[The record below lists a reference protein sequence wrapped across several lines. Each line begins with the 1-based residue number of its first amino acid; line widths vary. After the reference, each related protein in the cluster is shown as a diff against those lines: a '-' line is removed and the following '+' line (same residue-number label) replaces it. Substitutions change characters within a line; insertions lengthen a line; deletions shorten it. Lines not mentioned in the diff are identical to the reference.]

1 MWRASSFATRQRRSL
16 AAIDVVYVVRR
27 RIAPT
32 YLIDAAIQVA
42 FLGPR
47 TLRGVSTVDE
57 YVGALPPGQ
66 REQFQRVQAI
76 VKRLVPEAEATISY
90 GIPTFKYR
98 GTYLIYFAAY
108 KHHMSIYPTAGAI
121 EPTKGTKGTFQF
133 TEKAPVP
140 EDLVVKLVST
150 RRDEIERS
158 P

>member
-76 VKRLVPEAEATISY
+76 VKRLVPEAEEAISY

-98 GTYLIYFAAY
+98 GKYLIYFAAF
-108 KHHMSIYPTAGAI
+108 KNHMSIYPTAGAI

-140 EDLVVKLVST
+140 EDLVVKIVSN
-150 RRDEIERS
+150 RKDQIESSR
-158 P
+158 